1 MVPPEA
7 YRSLKLALLLSLAHG
22 GGDDDLSLS
31 ILLVG
36 DCPMASRLLAD
47 GCSFATGTNAVH
59 SIATANLTSGCTTD
73 KRVPHG
79 LMVESGTLLRATAG
93 GVVRIPFLEHLKSAE
108 LAEMH
113 QYLAAGTVSADL
125 PTKFLR
131 RTEGDGTEPQ
141 MTFASQ
147 ATVWASTA
155 VARGKVGSRSV
166 RGSSASAGIPEGV
179 ALRARCSHLPEK
191 LLSRFDLV
199 FVVGEAETAEDDLL
213 ISDHILA
220 VAMQNSRGGAASS
233 SRGGRDK
240 GMRGVPDVD
249 QNLNDG
255 HCDGSAD
262 YILSATSLDDRRKRR
277 RVSEEYPDYG
287 MDSGDAKVS
296 STVGPGSEEAAS
308 DLTQILEQRAA
319 IGRAGEQEE
328 IKFDEEATQLIQG
341 FYLASRRMRSS
352 SRQTSE
358 ISTRSVEVMMQLAK
372 NHAGVSLRKTATV
385 EDALVAIMLYEETL
399 TARHGTSLF
408 HFRGVTTPFR
418 SNIGQY
424 NSGGLVAC
432 FEAFGDH
439 VKRFISSSV
448 DSGW

>member
-1 MVPPEA
+1 
-7 YRSLKLALLLSLAHG
+7 
-22 GGDDDLSLS
+22 
-31 ILLVG
+31 
-36 DCPMASRLLAD
+36 
-47 GCSFATGTNAVH
+47 VH

-131 RTEGDGTEPQ
+131 RTEGDGTGPQ

-155 VARGKVGSRSV
+155 VAKGKVGSRSV

-179 ALRARCSHLPEK
+179 ALRARCGHLPEK
-191 LLSRFDLV
+191 LLSKFDLV
-199 FVVGEAETAEDDLL
+199 FVVGEAETAEDDQL

-220 VAMQNSRGGAASS
+220 VAMQNSHGGGAASS
-233 SRGGRDK
+233 NGGRDR
-240 GMRGVPDVD
+240 GMRGVPDVNR
-249 QNLNDG
+249 NLNDG
-255 HCDGSAD
+255 HCDGYAD
-262 YILSATSLDDRRKRR
+262 GILGGLDDRRKRR
-277 RVSEEYPDYG
+277 RVSEEYPDDG
-287 MDSGDAKVS
+287 MDSGDPKAG
-296 STVGPGSEEAAS
+296 STVEPGSEEAAS
-308 DLTQILEQRAA
+308 DLAQILNQRSAA
-319 IGRAGEQEE
+319 GRAGEREE

-341 FYLASRRMRSS
+341 FYLASRRMRNS

-372 NHAGVSLRKTATV
+372 NHAGVSLRTTATV

-418 SNIGQY
+418 SNIDQY
-424 NSGGLVAC
+424 NSGGLVDC

-439 VKRFISSSV
+439 VKRFISSSI